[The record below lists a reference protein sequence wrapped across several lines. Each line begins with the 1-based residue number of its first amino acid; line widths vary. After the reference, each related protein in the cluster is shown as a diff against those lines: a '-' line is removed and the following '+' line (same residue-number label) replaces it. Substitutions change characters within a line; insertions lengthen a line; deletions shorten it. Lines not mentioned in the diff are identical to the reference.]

1 MRRFLSNWKKIS
13 GSAIK
18 LSKNGNT
25 YILNIPECY
34 PGWSFLK
41 QSFEVIKR
49 TKVFSEQIL
58 YSFAVQN
65 SVHQPCF

>member
-41 QSFEVIKR
+41 QSFEVIK
-49 TKVFSEQIL
+49 
-58 YSFAVQN
+58 
-65 SVHQPCF
+65 